1 MKAVRFRPDSSFF
14 SDIPLTLATAPLA
27 QKLPPLSEFTVLHL
41 GLGSFHRAHQAV
53 YLQRLIDAGDTRWSI
68 VGANIRPD
76 MAEVVAAL
84 QAQGG
89 RYTLET
95 VSPAGECRYEQI
107 EAIREVLPW
116 ERSLAAVISR
126 GAVPSTRI
134 VSFTVTE
141 AGYYLDTKGKLDL
154 SFSDLAA
161 DLERARRGKAGGE
174 GGEGATIYGAVCAI
188 LRARKA
194 AKAGPVTLLNC
205 DNLRHNGDH
214 FRDGLIEFIELAGDT
229 DLLLWIGANTAFPNA
244 MVDRITPRPPPELRA
259 RVKAATGRDDAAAIT
274 GESFI
279 QWVIEDNF
287 AAGRPDWGCVGVEL
301 VESVQPYEEA
311 KIRILNATHSCI
323 AWAGTLA
330 GLDFIHEGTHNA
342 VIRKMAY
349 DYVTDDVMPCLSS
362 PEAPSPIDLAAYR
375 DVVLD
380 RFGNPAIRDTN
391 QRVAADGFSKIPGFI
406 APTVRERLAAGQ
418 PIDSVAVLP
427 ALFLAFLQR
436 WHRGALPYAY
446 QDQGMDES
454 VAHAICDAA
463 DPVRVLCSDAGL
475 WGGAAGDARL
485 IDAVRGAS
493 GRVEDFVNSGATR

>member
-1 MKAVRFRPDSSFF
+1 M
-14 SDIPLTLATAPLA
+14 
-27 QKLPPLSEFTVLHL
+27 LHL

-53 YLQRLIDAGDTRWSI
+53 YLQRLIEAGDTRWSLS
-68 VGANIRPD
+68 GANIRPD

-84 QAQGG
+84 RAQGG

-95 VSPAGECRYEQI
+95 VSPAGEYRYEQI
-107 EAIREVLPW
+107 EAIREVLPY
-116 ERSLAAVISR
+116 EPSLAAVIAR
-126 GAVPSTRI
+126 GAAPSTRI

-141 AGYYLDTKGKLDL
+141 AGYYLDAKDNKLDL
-154 SFSDLAA
+154 SFADLAA
-161 DLERARRGKAGGE
+161 DIERARRGEAGE
-174 GGEGATIYGAVCAI
+174 TIYGAVCAI

-194 AKAGPVTLLNC
+194 AGAGPVTLLNC
-205 DNLRHNGDH
+205 DNLRHNGDRFH
-214 FRDGLIEFIELAGDT
+214 GGLLEFIERAGDA
-229 DLLLWIGANTAFPNA
+229 DLLAWTVANTRCPNA

-259 RVKAATGRDDAAAIT
+259 RVHAATGRDDAAPIT

-287 AAGRPDWGCVGVEL
+287 IAGRPDWGRVGVEL

-323 AWAGTLA
+323 AWAGTLI
-330 GLDFIHEGTHNA
+330 GLAFIHEGTHDA
-342 VIRKMAY
+342 AIRKMAH
-349 DYVTDDVMPCLSS
+349 DYVTDDVIPCLS
-362 PEAPSPIDLAAYR
+362 PSPIDLAAYR

-418 PIDSVAVLP
+418 GIDSVAMLP

-446 QDQGMDES
+446 QDQGMDEAA
-454 VAHAICDAA
+454 AHAICDAA
-463 DPVRVLCSDAGL
+463 DPVAALCADTGL
-475 WGGAAGDARL
+475 WGDLAGDARL
-485 IDAVRGAS
+485 VEAVRKAS
-493 GRVEDFVNSGATR
+493 ARVVRFVEGDVK

>member
-1 MKAVRFRPDSSFF
+1 M
-14 SDIPLTLATAPLA
+14 TLATAPLA
-27 QKLPPLSEFTVLHL
+27 KTLPTLSDFTVLHL

-53 YLQRLIDAGDTRWSI
+53 YLQRLIDAGDTRWSL

-76 MAEVVAAL
+76 MVEVVAAL

-95 VSPAGECRYEQI
+95 VSPAGEYRYEQI

-116 ERSLAAVISR
+116 ERSLTGVIACGAA
-126 GAVPSTRI
+126 PSTRI

-141 AGYYLDTKGKLDL
+141 AGYYLDTQGKLDL

-161 DLERARRGKAGGE
+161 DVERARRGKTGGE
-174 GGEGATIYGAVCAI
+174 GVTIYGAVCAI

-194 AKAGPVTLLNC
+194 VQAGPVTLLNC
-205 DNLRHNGDH
+205 DNLRHNGDR
-214 FRDGLIEFIELAGDT
+214 FRDGLLEFIELVGDT
-229 DLLLWIGANTAFPNA
+229 DLLLWINANTCYPNA
-244 MVDRITPRPPPELRA
+244 MVDRITPRPPPELRS

-287 AAGRPDWGCVGVEL
+287 AAGRPDWGRVGVEL

-323 AWAGTLA
+323 AWAGTLL
-330 GLDFIHEGTHNA
+330 GLEFIHEGTHHA
-342 VIRKMAY
+342 VIRKMAC
-349 DYVTDDVMPCLSS
+349 DYVTDDVIPCLS
-362 PEAPSPIDLAAYR
+362 PSPIDLAAYR
-375 DVVLD
+375 DVVID
-380 RFGNPAIRDTN
+380 RFGNPSIRDTN

-418 PIDSVAVLP
+418 SIHSVAMLP

-446 QDQGMDES
+446 QDQGMDAA

-463 DPVRVLCSDAGL
+463 DPVLALCSDAGL
-475 WGGAAGDARL
+475 WGTAAGDARL
-485 IDAVRGAS
+485 IDAVRSAS
-493 GRVEDFVNSGATR
+493 GRVENFVNSGAAR

>member
-1 MKAVRFRPDSSFF
+1 M
-14 SDIPLTLATAPLA
+14 TLATAPLA
-27 QKLPPLSEFTVLHL
+27 QPSPALSEFTVLHL
-41 GLGSFHRAHQAV
+41 GLGSFHRAHQAA

-95 VSPAGECRYEQI
+95 VSPAGEYRYVQI
-107 EAIREVLPW
+107 EAIREVLAW
-116 ERSLAAVISR
+116 ERSLAAVITR
-126 GAVPSTRI
+126 GATPATRI
-134 VSFTVTE
+134 ISFTVTE

-161 DLERARRGKAGGE
+161 DIERARRGEAGGE
-174 GGEGATIYGAVCAI
+174 GVTIYGAVCAI

-194 AKAGPVTLLNC
+194 VRAGPVTLLNC
-205 DNLRHNGDH
+205 DNLRHNGDR
-214 FRDGLIEFIELAGDT
+214 FRDGLLEFISLTGDI
-229 DLLLWIGANTAFPNA
+229 DLLSWISANTRCPNA

-259 RVKAATGRDDAAAIT
+259 RVEVATGRDDAAAVT

-287 AAGRPDWGCVGVEL
+287 IAGRPDWGRVGVEL

-323 AWAGTLA
+323 AWAGTLI
-330 GLDFIHEGTHNA
+330 GLAFIHEGTHDPA
-342 VIRKMAY
+342 IRKMAF
-349 DYVTDDVMPCLSS
+349 DYVTDDVIPCLS
-362 PEAPSPIDLAAYR
+362 PSPIDLAAYR

-380 RFGNPAIRDTN
+380 RFGNPSIRDTN

-406 APTVRERLAAGQ
+406 APTVRERLAAGHG
-418 PIDSVAVLP
+418 IDSVAMLP

-454 VAHAICDAA
+454 AAHAICDAA
-463 DPVRVLCSDAGL
+463 DPVAALCVDAAL
-475 WGGAAGDARL
+475 WGNLAGDARL
-485 IDAVRGAS
+485 IEAVRKAS
-493 GRVEDFVNSGATR
+493 ERVVRFIEGDVT

>member
-1 MKAVRFRPDSSFF
+1 M
-14 SDIPLTLATAPLA
+14 TLAAAGLVPTPPAP
-27 QKLPPLSEFTVLHL
+27 SEFTVLHL

-53 YLQRLIDAGDTRWSI
+53 YLQRLIDAGDTRWSLS
-68 VGANIRPD
+68 GANIRPD

-95 VSPAGECRYEQI
+95 VSPAGEYRYEQI
-107 EAIREVLPW
+107 EAIREVLPY
-116 ERSLAAVISR
+116 EPSLAPVIAR
-126 GAVPSTRI
+126 GAAPSTRI

-154 SFSDLAA
+154 SFADLAA
-161 DLERARRGKAGGE
+161 DIERARRGEAGE
-174 GGEGATIYGAVCAI
+174 TIYGAVCAI
-188 LRARKA
+188 LRARRA
-194 AKAGPVTLLNC
+194 AQAGPVTLLNC
-205 DNLRHNGDH
+205 DNLRHNGDR
-214 FRDGLIEFIELAGDT
+214 FRAGLLEFIALVADAPLQAWV
-229 DLLLWIGANTAFPNA
+229 DANTRCPNA

-259 RVKAATGRDDAAAIT
+259 RVRAATGRDDGAAVT

-279 QWVIEDNF
+279 QWVIEDDF
-287 AAGRPDWGCVGVEL
+287 IAGRPDWGRVGVEL

-330 GLDFIHEGTHNA
+330 GLGFIHEGTHDA
-342 VIRKMAY
+342 AIRQMAF
-349 DYVTDDVMPCLSS
+349 DYVTDDVIPCLS
-362 PEAPSPIDLAAYR
+362 PSPIDLAAYR

-418 PIDSVAVLP
+418 GIDSVAMLP

-446 QDQGMDES
+446 QDQSMDDAA
-454 VAHAICDAA
+454 AHAICDAA
-463 DPVRVLCSDAGL
+463 DPVAALCADAGL
-475 WGGAAGDARL
+475 WGSLAGDARL
-485 IDAVRGAS
+485 VDAVRRAGE
-493 GRVEDFVNSGATR
+493 RVARFIEEKAAP